1 MASQTW
7 IQVKEEIAKCGMSTE
22 IFDQQTE
29 VILKAFDKVAIVI
42 KKLCNTILTIIMSS
56 SLFEGFCELHVC
68 LFHWGMPWSR
78 PSQK

>member
-1 MASQTW
+1 MLTHALCTLHMASQTL

-22 IFDQQTE
+22 IFEQQTE

-68 LFHWGMPWSR
+68 LFH
-78 PSQK
+78 